1 MNNKEYFNSRA
12 LKVKSNEVLDD
23 YSFINELILKSS
35 EGTISNEQ
43 AHLSIVFLY
52 LGELFSLIESLEIS
66 ASYLHLQQFS
76 QLTTFNFSE
85 THYQLIHQ
93 RTKRHNAQ
101 QLGYVVDIFHQFFL
115 SNKKNDIESKVDF
128 NKTSGY
134 RKMRGAFYTPYEV
147 ASLIVNKTY
156 EQILKN
162 KSIKPRILD
171 LGCGTGVFLSSIC
184 HVLIENNYK
193 KSEIIKELVFGI
205 DVEHLSTIIAQIL
218 IQAELKIPLRDIAQ
232 LENIKTLDILFNDEN
247 VGLFAE
253 IKNIEY
259 YDAIV
264 MNPPYDRLKPDGASK
279 SERDL
284 TEKRINH
291 IKNNPIFKNSSS
303 GSINMYSLFID
314 KSISMLKPNGVIG
327 AIVPMTLLADKS
339 AANIRKFFLDKQ
351 ALCELYVYPESAKLF
366 ESVTQACSIFI
377 ANLTGN
383 NDPISIKS
391 MNSINSVDFETSIS
405 HNIIKSASPSY
416 LPIPCVRQ
424 SEVGLIEKLHKF
436 PRIKDIKE
444 ISNRRG
450 ELDLTLDKKY
460 LSGNDRYL
468 LKGISIGL
476 FRLKEIFRLDVEG
489 FTKAKSGTSRVNDI
503 YKTRI
508 AGQQISNLSSN
519 QRLKFV
525 LVPKNYILGNSLN
538 YFTVDDK
545 LSDNNSF
552 NIYTLLG
559 FLNSEILNWRF
570 KLTSS
575 NNHVNNYE
583 LDDLPIPINAPQDK
597 ILRLNEIV
605 LRLSDQSQD
614 SELNLELI
622 DEMNDVVLDCYNLSN
637 KDYYKN

>member
-1 MNNKEYFNSRA
+1 LNNKEYFNSRA

-23 YSFINELILKSS
+23 YSFINEFIIKSS
-35 EGTISNEQ
+35 EATISNEQ
-43 AHLSIVFLY
+43 VHISIVFLY
-52 LGELFSLIESLEIS
+52 LAELFSLVENSEIS

-85 THYQLIHQ
+85 KHYQLIHQ
-93 RTKRHNAQ
+93 RTKRYKAE

-115 SNKKNDIESKVDF
+115 SNKKSDVESKVDF
-128 NKTSGY
+128 NKASGY

-156 EQILKN
+156 EQLLKN

-184 HVLIENNYK
+184 HVLIENNHK
-193 KSEIIKELVFGI
+193 KTEIIKQLVFGI
-205 DVEHLSTIIAQIL
+205 DVEHLSTVIAQIL
-218 IQAELKIPLRDIAQ
+218 IQAELKIPLRDIAK
-232 LENIKTLDILFNDEN
+232 LKNVRALDILFNDEDS
-247 VGLFAE
+247 GLFAG
-253 IKNIEY
+253 IKDIEY

-279 SERDL
+279 SERNL
-284 TEKRINH
+284 IEKRINH

-327 AIVPMTLLADKS
+327 AIVPMTFLADKS
-339 AANIRKFFLDKQ
+339 AANIRKFLLDKK
-351 ALCELYVYPESAKLF
+351 ALCELYAYPESAKLF
-366 ESVTQACSIFI
+366 ENVTQACSIFI

-383 NDPISIKS
+383 NDPISIRS
-391 MNSINSVDFETSIS
+391 MSSINNVDFETSVS
-405 HNIIKSASPSY
+405 HNVIKSASPSY

-424 SEVGLIEKLHKF
+424 SEIGLIEKLHKF

-450 ELDLTLDKKY
+450 ELDLTLDKEY
-460 LSGNDRYL
+460 LSGNDKYL

-476 FRLKEIFRLDVEG
+476 FRVKETFSVDEG
-489 FTKAKSGTSRVNDI
+489 FTKAKSGGSRINDI

-519 QRLKFV
+519 QRLKFA

-545 LSDNNSF
+545 LRERNSF

-597 ILRLNEIV
+597 IIRLNEIV

-622 DEMNDVVLDCYNLSN
+622 DEMNYAVLECYNLSN